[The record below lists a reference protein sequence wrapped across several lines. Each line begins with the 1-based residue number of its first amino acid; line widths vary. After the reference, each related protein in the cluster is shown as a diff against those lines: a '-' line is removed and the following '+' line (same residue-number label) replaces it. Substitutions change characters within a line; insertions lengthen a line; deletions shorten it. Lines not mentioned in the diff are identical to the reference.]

1 MDVLFAVLPFAD
13 VNRPVIGVSLLQAAA
28 RANNIDS
35 RIEYFNLDL
44 AERIGLG
51 VYETIASS
59 LVSNTLVGEWF
70 FADLVFGDSLSAES
84 TYLSTVLWG
93 CVRDPALRSEIL
105 EARRHRAQFIEEC
118 VRRIRLNR
126 PRLVGFTTTF
136 QQTCACLAVA
146 RRLKEFA
153 VPPLILFGGAN
164 CEGEMGLQ
172 MIRSFPWID
181 FVSTG
186 EADLT
191 FHPFVKHFLETGR
204 FSSIPGILKRDDD
217 LSFPPRVQNMDEL
230 PIPDYADYF
239 ERVER
244 SPSKSQLNPVGMVET
259 SRGCWWGAK
268 NHCTFCGLNG
278 ETMAFRS
285 KSPNRAFQE
294 FVAISETYG
303 VNRLECVDNIL
314 DVRYIK
320 TLFPR
325 LAESGTKLDLFYEVK
340 SNLRYD
346 QLAMMRAGG
355 VRMIQPGIE
364 SLSNQVLRLMK
375 KGCTALHNI
384 QLLRWCAELGIEV
397 FWNLLAGFPGEFA
410 GEYER
415 QAELIPLLTHLPPPI
430 SCAPVRLDRFSPF
443 YLRADEFGMRRI
455 RPSSAYYHVF
465 PLGRK
470 ELLKL
475 AYFFD
480 FDYDDGRNPAE
491 YLAPLHAEVARWWA
505 IRQSSKTSQVR
516 LDAFYYQ
523 AGFTI
528 EDTRPVAQVGQHQL
542 TGLTAQIYSRCDSMQ
557 SLASLKRSLCSTAD
571 EAELRQVLSEL
582 VAARLMIEMD
592 EQYLSLA
599 VTRNRPP
606 QENSRSTNAY
616 QRIREAKAA

>member
-1 MDVLFAVLPFAD
+1 VP
-13 VNRPVIGVSLLQAAA
+13 NPG
-28 RANNIDS
+28 
-35 RIEYFNLDL
+35 
-44 AERIGLG
+44 
-51 VYETIASS
+51 
-59 LVSNTLVGEWF
+59 
-70 FADLVFGDSLSAES
+70 
-84 TYLSTVLWG
+84 
-93 CVRDPALRSEIL
+93 LRSEIL
-105 EARRHRAQFIEEC
+105 EARRCRAHFIEEC
-118 VRRIRLNR
+118 VRRILSYQ

-136 QQTCACLAVA
+136 HQTCACLAVA

-153 VPPLILFGGAN
+153 VPPLVIFGGAN

-191 FHPFVKHFLETGR
+191 FHPFVKHFLETGH
-204 FSSIPGILKRDDD
+204 FSSRPGILKRDDE

-230 PIPDYADYF
+230 HIPDYANYF
-239 ERVER
+239 ERVES
-244 SPSKSQLNPVGMVET
+244 SPSKSQLTPAGLVET

-294 FVAISETYG
+294 FIALSKTYG
-303 VNRLECVDNIL
+303 VNRLHCVDNIL
-314 DVRYIK
+314 DVGYIK

-325 LAESGTKLDLFYEVK
+325 LAESGVKLDLFYEVK

-346 QLAMMRAGG
+346 QIATLRAGG

-364 SLSNQVLRLMK
+364 SFSNQVLRLMK

-384 QLLRWCAELGIEV
+384 QLLRWCEELGIEV
-397 FWNLLAGFPGEFA
+397 GWNLLAGFPGESA

-415 QAELIPLLTHLPPPI
+415 QAELIPLLTHLPPPV
-430 SCAPVRLDRFSPF
+430 SCVVVRLDRFSPF

-455 RPSSAYYHVF
+455 RPTSAYYHVF
-465 PLGRK
+465 PLGRR

-480 FDYDDGRNPAE
+480 FDYADCRNPYE
-491 YLAPLHAEVARWWA
+491 YLAPVHAEVERWRA
-505 IRQSSKTSQVR
+505 IRQPSKTSQVR
-516 LDAFYYQ
+516 LDAFYHQ

-528 EDTRPVAQVGQHQL
+528 EDTRPVAEVGKHQL
-542 TGLTAQIYSRCDSMQ
+542 TGLAAQIYSRCDSMR
-557 SLASLKRSLCSTAD
+557 SLADLNRSLPSTAD
-571 EAELRQVLSEL
+571 ESQLRQALSEL

-599 VTRNRPP
+599 VMRNRPP
-606 QENSRSTNAY
+606 RENSRSTNAY
-616 QRIREAKAA
+616 Q